1 MEVVA
6 PCNFVDKVKNFCH
19 IALRCAGI
27 GQWKP
32 SSKNSVLYDRE
43 YCQSPV
49 AFFGHENGQKHI
61 DGSFHIVVKANIGN
75 SRFKD
80 ISCRQKRR

>member
-19 IALRCAGI
+19 IALEMCWYWAMETI
-27 GQWKP
+27 IEEHC
-32 SSKNSVLYDRE
+32 VLYDRE

-80 ISCRQKRR
+80 ISC